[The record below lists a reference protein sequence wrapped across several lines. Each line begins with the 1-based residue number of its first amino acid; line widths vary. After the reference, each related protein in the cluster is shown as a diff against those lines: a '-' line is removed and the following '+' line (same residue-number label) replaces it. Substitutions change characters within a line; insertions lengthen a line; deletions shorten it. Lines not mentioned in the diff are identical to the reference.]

1 MQGRRLNG
9 PPLDAFFRF
18 FLISTNPIRLK
29 RFFSTLV
36 KGRSLFTPEESASNI
51 LSAGMSEENL
61 KQRLAYF
68 EQRLEEAKRRHS
80 AKEPHPRTFDAG
92 YTTDTFKTWA
102 ESIALINERL
112 ATINDQLKAE
122 ARKSSPAREDV

>member
-1 MQGRRLNG
+1 MRGIHRTCGGIEYTDTEMN
-9 PPLDAFFRF
+9 
-18 FLISTNPIRLK
+18 
-29 RFFSTLV
+29 
-36 KGRSLFTPEESASNI
+36 
-51 LSAGMSEENL
+51 EENL

-112 ATINDQLKAE
+112 ATIHAQLKAE
-122 ARKSSPAREDV
+122 SRKSNPTHEEL